1 MFEGFS
7 QNQHLCVSN
16 TQVQEPTTT
25 STPDACVPFTLL
37 TSNTIDSLR
46 LI

>member
-1 MFEGFS
+1 MLEEFS

-16 TQVQEPTTT
+16 NQVQEPTTT
-25 STPDACVPFTLL
+25 STPDACVAFTLL
-37 TSNTIDSLR
+37 TSNTIDSLC

>member
-1 MFEGFS
+1 MLEQFL

-16 TQVQEPTTT
+16 TQVQEPTLT

-37 TSNTIDSLR
+37 TPNTIDSFC